1 MDVGPIFY
9 SNNGN
14 VTLSSRLD
22 KIRIYKSFY
31 LDTYFNLVWSMEI
44 CTLVESIQTMKMS
57 FTFSKRPDKIRRV

>member
-44 CTLVESIQTMKMS
+44 CTLVESMFYSNNEDVFYFFQT
-57 FTFSKRPDKIRRV
+57 P